1 MGNDLKIVLK
11 YIKSYKSRSLAIM
24 FSIILGTALIVG
36 VGTLSRSAQQADL
49 DRMKRELGTSH
60 VYFKN
65 INKQQLDMIKKKN
78 NIGSLSTTSYYA
90 STDIGEKLPINIL
103 SASENYLTKDT
114 KLLKGRFPQAKN
126 EIVIEA
132 WILNSM
138 GLEPNVNQELTFK
151 LYKEDK
157 PEKFKVVGVLKDRY
171 QEKSSGKCEIFLKE
185 ATSDNDK
192 YTAYVEFKEGSDIT
206 KAIDEIT
213 KEANLNKKEQVR
225 PNSMLIESIEKN
237 GTIDITS
244 KVTAISLS
252 CFAGLVIYSIFNIS
266 IYQRIREY
274 GVLRAIGSTNFKIFK
289 LIFGELLALS
299 LISMPIGILF
309 GMGGAQVF
317 NKLAGNIQFEGN
329 IKETPFVIPI
339 NIILLAICC
348 TILVIFIISILTFI
362 KIKMISPIDAIR
374 RNFGADK
381 KVKRSRL
388 ITSRLFKNMS
398 TTKYI
403 SLKNIF
409 RNKKGFI
416 MIILSMSLGGI
427 MIINTNY
434 KMSGEEKRIEK
445 IDRQLC
451 FNGDFILTVNGSV
464 SEETGLS
471 KQQIKEIENI
481 KGVKNVEAAKILNT
495 RMPIEKSKI
504 LDKQFFEDTAS
515 HGGYF
520 GEVLNGLMM
529 YDKKNNEYLL
539 KQKLKGYNEEMLK
552 ELNKY
557 LVSGEINIDKME
569 KENLAVVYV
578 PHVYEK
584 FKGYKEVGDHT
595 YGKPIVDIKVGD
607 TVKVK
612 YPKGKIDEEDYWKG
626 IGDYDFIEKSFKV
639 GAIVDYPFADDNMYS
654 YDSGV
659 DVIVSDSN
667 LKDMTNL
674 DNYDL
679 VYVNQ
684 KKGFDNKVINKQ
696 LGKIGSKVSGTTTTD
711 MTSEKEDN
719 QKMYQ
724 KRMLYDYGIIAVMFI
739 ISIFNIINN
748 ISYSVTSRT
757 SEFGML
763 RAIGISE
770 DDFENMII
778 FEGLIYGIVSSLI
791 VIIVGVLL
799 QIHIYNASGF
809 ESLGIKFKI
818 LYVDYILITMT
829 NIAIGLLA
837 TYFPAKKIKKSN
849 IVESINI
856 IE

>member
-11 YIKSYKSRSLAIM
+11 YIKSYKYRSLAII

-49 DRMKRELGTSH
+49 DRMKRETGTSQ

-78 NIGSLSTTSYYA
+78 NIASLSTTSYYA

-103 SASENYLTKDT
+103 GVSENYLIKDT

-126 EIVIEA
+126 EIVVEE
-132 WILNSM
+132 WVLNSM

-151 LYKEDK
+151 LYKKDK

-171 QEKSSGKCEIFLKE
+171 QEKSLGKCEIFLKE

-206 KAIDEIT
+206 KDIDEIT

-225 PNSMLIESIEKN
+225 PNLMLIESIEKN

-274 GVLRAIGSTNFKIFK
+274 GVLRAIGSTNLKIFK

-299 LISMPIGILF
+299 LISMPIGILI
-309 GMGGAQVF
+309 GIGGAQVF

-329 IKETPFVIPI
+329 IKETPFVIPT

-362 KIKMISPIDAIR
+362 KIKRISPIDAIR

-388 ITSRLFKNMS
+388 ITARLFKNMS

-445 IDRQLC
+445 LDKQAC

-471 KQQIKEIENI
+471 KE
-481 KGVKNVEAAKILNT
+481 
-495 RMPIEKSKI
+495 
-504 LDKQFFEDTAS
+504 
-515 HGGYF
+515 
-520 GEVLNGLMM
+520 
-529 YDKKNNEYLL
+529 
-539 KQKLKGYNEEMLK
+539 
-552 ELNKY
+552 
-557 LVSGEINIDKME
+557 
-569 KENLAVVYV
+569 
-578 PHVYEK
+578 
-584 FKGYKEVGDHT
+584 
-595 YGKPIVDIKVGD
+595 
-607 TVKVK
+607 
-612 YPKGKIDEEDYWKG
+612 
-626 IGDYDFIEKSFKV
+626 
-639 GAIVDYPFADDNMYS
+639 
-654 YDSGV
+654 
-659 DVIVSDSN
+659 
-667 LKDMTNL
+667 
-674 DNYDL
+674 
-679 VYVNQ
+679 
-684 KKGFDNKVINKQ
+684 
-696 LGKIGSKVSGTTTTD
+696 
-711 MTSEKEDN
+711 
-719 QKMYQ
+719 
-724 KRMLYDYGIIAVMFI
+724 
-739 ISIFNIINN
+739 
-748 ISYSVTSRT
+748 
-757 SEFGML
+757 
-763 RAIGISE
+763 
-770 DDFENMII
+770 
-778 FEGLIYGIVSSLI
+778 
-791 VIIVGVLL
+791 
-799 QIHIYNASGF
+799 
-809 ESLGIKFKI
+809 
-818 LYVDYILITMT
+818 
-829 NIAIGLLA
+829 
-837 TYFPAKKIKKSN
+837 
-849 IVESINI
+849 
-856 IE
+856 